1 MGAVAAGEPFQPY
14 PPLKQP
20 SLEHPPVLSIP
31 QSFLVRASVMREL
44 QLQVGLS
51 NLIHLPLLSIPERSL
66 ARGQNVG
73 TVAAVSLS
81 DLPLEQRS
89 IEQRS
94 IEQRSC
100 SFTCFINSAEQL
112 GLERARRQ
120 CSCPWGFPA

>member
-1 MGAVAAGEPFQPY
+1 
-14 PPLKQP
+14 
-20 SLEHPPVLSIP
+20 
-31 QSFLVRASVMREL
+31 MREL

-51 NLIHLPLLSIPERSL
+51 NLIHLPVLSIPERSL

-81 DLPLEQRS
+81 DLPL
-89 IEQRS
+89 EQRS